1 MTNYE
6 LAEKDYKNGMKYKDI
21 AAKYGVSLNTVKS
34 WKSRY
39 WNATKSKKGCTQSM
53 QTKKKKEMAKALIEN
68 GASISEV
75 ANQTELNISTVKRL
89 SAQNNLQA
97 KQLENLQEF
106 KEEHLS
112 RIKANKIKR
121 LAINEE
127 ALQAIEYEISNWQ
140 KNGRISKSAME
151 KLLMNEEVEQQ
162 IFEVERM
169 VKLEKLK
176 ADKEKDIKPENP
188 NKDRKIIVKVV
199 DTK

>member
-1 MTNYE
+1 
-6 LAEKDYKNGMKYKDI
+6 
-21 AAKYGVSLNTVKS
+21 
-34 WKSRY
+34 
-39 WNATKSKKGCTQSM
+39 
-53 QTKKKKEMAKALIEN
+53 MAKALIEN

-127 ALQAIEYEISNWQ
+127 ALQAIEYEIANWQ

-169 VKLEKLK
+169 VKLEKIK